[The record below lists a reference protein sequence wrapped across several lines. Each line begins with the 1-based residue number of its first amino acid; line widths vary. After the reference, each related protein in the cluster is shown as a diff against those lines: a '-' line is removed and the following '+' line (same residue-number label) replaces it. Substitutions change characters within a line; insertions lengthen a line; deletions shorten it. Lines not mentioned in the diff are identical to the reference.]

1 MKKLLDFIKA
11 MFIIIPLFCL
21 LVFFV
26 TRKNDAQGKK
36 IYEGQ
41 NYTYGEIKYV
51 GKNKSYYA
59 LFEYDING
67 RVYRSKY
74 PTASYYK
81 SGECYLVYYDSLKPE
96 NIYVDYTIM
105 KFPNTVKEEY
115 TIATVTNIKGKQFV
129 LRPNNELTYEFFYDG
144 NRYERT
150 QEITEDNIEAI
161 SIGDNIKVV
170 FNANKPESSL
180 LDMENL

>member
-11 MFIIIPLFCL
+11 MFILIPLFCI

-26 TRKNDAQGKK
+26 TRKIDEQDKK
-36 IYEGQ
+36 IYDGQ

-51 GKNKSYYA
+51 GKLKTYYA

-67 RVYRSKY
+67 KVYRSKY

-81 SGECYLVYYDSLKPE
+81 SGECFLIYYDSLKPE
-96 NIYVDYTIM
+96 NIYVDFTIM
-105 KFPNTVKEEY
+105 KFPDTVKEEY
-115 TIATVTNIKGKQFV
+115 TIAIVTKIKNKQFI
-129 LRPNNELTYEFFYDG
+129 LRPNNELTYEFFYEG

-150 QEITEDNIEAI
+150 QKITQDNVVTI
-161 SIGDNIKVV
+161 SVGDNVKIV
-170 FNANKPESSL
+170 FNANNPESSL
-180 LDMENL
+180 LYM